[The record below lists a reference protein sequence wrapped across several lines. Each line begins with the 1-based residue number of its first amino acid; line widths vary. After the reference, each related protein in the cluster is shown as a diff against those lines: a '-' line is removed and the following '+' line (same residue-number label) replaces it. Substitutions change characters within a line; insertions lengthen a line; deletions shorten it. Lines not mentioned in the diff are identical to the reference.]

1 MSAIATVFANLQA
14 KNKLAFIPFLTAGD
28 PNLSTTIDAIKGL
41 AQVGADI
48 IEIGFPFSDPVAD
61 GPIIQASY
69 TRALDQGFKLQHLF
83 ESIQKLTSE
92 PTFHTPLVGMVSFS
106 LIYRYGI
113 AEFTAA
119 AKQAKFT
126 GLIVP
131 DLPPEE
137 ATELSQAM
145 TRAELDLI
153 LLVTPT
159 TTPDRAKHIAELSR
173 GFLYC
178 VSIVG
183 ITGTQTVQQ
192 TSLKEYLARL
202 RTQTQ
207 LPLCVG
213 FGISKPEH
221 VQGLRGIADG
231 AIVGSALVRCLHEK
245 GIEGLKED
253 AQKLADATKG

>member
-1 MSAIATVFANLQA
+1 MSAIASVFTNLRA
-14 KNKLAFIPFLTAGD
+14 KNKLAFIPFITAGD
-28 PNLSTTIDAIKGL
+28 PDMPSTIEAIKGL
-41 AQVGADI
+41 ASIGADL

-69 TRALDQGFKLQHLF
+69 TRALDQGLKLQQIF
-83 ESIQKLTSE
+83 DSVAKLTAESS
-92 PTFHTPLVGMVSFS
+92 FRTPLVGMVSYS

-113 AEFTAA
+113 DAFTQA
-119 AKQAKFT
+119 AKQAKFA

-137 ATELSQAM
+137 AIELSQAM

-159 TTPDRAKHIAELSR
+159 TTTERAKQIAELSR

-183 ITGTQTVQQ
+183 ITGTQSVQQ
-192 TSLKEYLARL
+192 VSLNDYLARL
-202 RTQTQ
+202 RTLTQ

-231 AIVGSALVRCLHEK
+231 AIVGSSLVKSLHEK
-245 GIEGLKED
+245 GIDALKHD
-253 AQKLADATKG
+253 AQKLAEATK